1 MGCIKILT
9 DNDFDIVPI
18 DFHSP
23 RVRYGARGIIFK
35 DDGTIAVI
43 NKKNKNEFKLCGGG
57 IEDNELPEVAFKR
70 EVHEETG
77 ATIKNIKL
85 LGTFEEHKSQDN
97 FKQISYIYTAD
108 VESINFT
115 MFTEDEINDGATLLW
130 LPIYEALE
138 KIKSSEN
145 NLKPSNH
152 EGNMSVYHTKFI
164 VRRDYEIL
172 IYYIEN
178 YMK

>member
-1 MGCIKILT
+1 MECIKILT
-9 DNDFDIVPI
+9 DNDFGIVPI
-18 DFHSP
+18 EFNNP
-23 RVRYGARGIIFK
+23 KIRYGARGIIFK

-57 IEDNELPEVAFKR
+57 IENNELPEVAFKR

-77 ATIKNIKL
+77 AIIKNIKL

-97 FKQISYIYTAD
+97 FKQISFVYTAD
-108 VESINFT
+108 VESINLT
-115 MFTEDEINDGATLLW
+115 MFTADEIDDGATLLW
-130 LPIYEALE
+130 LPIYDALE

-172 IYYIEN
+172 KYYIEN